1 MEANKVVIL
10 PHTIKDCPKI
20 LEVIGRN
27 PQTIIIC
34 REKKSN
40 DYIRNPLSQ
49 PHLFLSDDMAF
60 YLNVDKYVNIPSRA
74 LKLNYFRRDREKTS
88 FPLPSNN
95 RDLSKEINIISSM
108 NNKRLVIK
116 NAYNL
121 LDEINKYS
129 IINTNRLHGAIGGSL
144 LNKHVKLY
152 PNSYWKNQEVYNYSL
167 RGDFPKTI
175 FYGL

>member
-1 MEANKVVIL
+1 MAVWTGYRAPRGRSVTDVYL
-10 PHTIKDCPKI
+10 FRV
-20 LEVIGRN
+20 LEQER
-27 PQTIIIC
+27 P
-34 REKKSN
+34 RETSAPP
-40 DYIRNPLSQ
+40 R
-49 PHLFLSDDMAF
+49 
-60 YLNVDKYVNIPSRA
+60 
-74 LKLNYFRRDREKTS
+74 KTL

-144 LNKHVKLY
+144 LNKHVKFY

-167 RGDFPKTI
+167 RDDFPKTI